1 VGYYFKLNEQL
12 IVILCFLLAII
23 NFYVI
28 LCYFSSLY
36 PIGSCF
42 FLIHLQDGTKAYRPE
57 SQIVMDVP
65 TAWAFFGARPD
76 DTLQKVGEVTR
87 NLVRRWN
94 EDYCDKVNIDKN
106 KTFILMLTCC
116 LYVRASFDQQ
126 FFQLS
131 ELHGTLARLSLLR
144 TIRSRFRKKRS
155 WKSGGQEEARQH

>member
-1 VGYYFKLNEQL
+1 MLFCVF
-12 IVILCFLLAII
+12 ILAII
-23 NFYVI
+23 NFYDI

-94 EDYCDKVNIDKN
+94 EDYCDKVNICFD
-106 KTFILMLTCC
+106 TDVLC
-116 LYVRASFDQQ
+116 VRMRDPDCQLSFDQQ
-126 FFQLS
+126 FFQLFRTVRNARTTQS
-131 ELHGTLARLSLLR
+131 TANYPITFLKKKKLEVEWARRSPSTLN
-144 TIRSRFRKKRS
+144 
-155 WKSGGQEEARQH
+155 WC